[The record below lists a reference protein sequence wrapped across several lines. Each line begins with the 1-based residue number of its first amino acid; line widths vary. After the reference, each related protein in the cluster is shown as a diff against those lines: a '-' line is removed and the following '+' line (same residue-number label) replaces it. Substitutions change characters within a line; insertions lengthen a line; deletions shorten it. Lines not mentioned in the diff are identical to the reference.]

1 VQTYEELA
9 EIHETGN
16 DGAYIRKRHN
26 LKDAYQNEKYV
37 KIKKDETIINLL
49 HGPASQII
57 GEKKKCIELDK
68 HYDSDCN
75 DAHSCTANSPAAYD
89 ICPISCDTTDTCA
102 YDSTASTDTTA
113 ITSNDNHGN
122 NADKNSAPSA
132 QELCTGKKERGT
144 NKRGVKLKRTKLY
157 KSVNMKP
164 TTYV

>member
-57 GEKKKCIELDK
+57 GEKKKCIDVPFHAIQLTLVLMIALLPLILQPLPATTIMAIMRIK
-68 HYDSDCN
+68 IVLPVHK
-75 DAHSCTANSPAAYD
+75 SCV
-89 ICPISCDTTDTCA
+89 
-102 YDSTASTDTTA
+102 
-113 ITSNDNHGN
+113 
-122 NADKNSAPSA
+122 
-132 QELCTGKKERGT
+132 QEKKKEEQTSG
-144 NKRGVKLKRTKLY
+144 G
-157 KSVNMKP
+157 
-164 TTYV
+164 